1 MAEIKI
7 TKDNFSTEVLESK
20 IPVLIDFWAEWC
32 GPCRM
37 LSPIVA
43 EIAAEYD
50 GTIKVG
56 KINVDEEN
64 ELATLFNVTS
74 IPMLIV
80 FEQGKAT
87 NTSVGYIPKEKILN
101 MLNL

>member
-1 MAEIKI
+1 M
-7 TKDNFSTEVLESK
+7 LESK

-50 GTIKVG
+50 GAIKVG
-56 KINVDEEN
+56 KINVDKEN

-74 IPMLIV
+74 IPMLVV

-87 NTSVGYIPKEKILN
+87 NTSVGYVPKEKILN

>member
-7 TKDNFSTEVLESK
+7 TKEIFSKEVLESD
-20 IPVLIDFWAEWC
+20 IPVLVDFWAEWC

-37 LSPIVA
+37 LSPIVE

-64 ELATLFNVTS
+64 ELAALFNVSS
-74 IPMLIV
+74 IPTLIV
-80 FEQGKAT
+80 FEHGKAV
-87 NTSVGYIPKEKILN
+87 NTSVGYVPKEKILN
-101 MLNL
+101 MMNL

>member
-50 GTIKVG
+50 GAIKVG

-74 IPMLIV
+74 IPMLVV

-87 NTSVGYIPKEKILN
+87 NTSVGYVPKEKILN

>member
-50 GTIKVG
+50 GAIKVG
-56 KINVDEEN
+56 KINVDKEN

-74 IPMLIV
+74 IPMLVV

-87 NTSVGYIPKEKILN
+87 NTSVGYVPKEKILN

>member
-7 TKDNFSTEVLESK
+7 TKDNFSAEVLESK

-50 GTIKVG
+50 GAIKVG

-87 NTSVGYIPKEKILN
+87 NTSVGYVPKEKILN

>member
-50 GTIKVG
+50 GAIKVG